1 MERGVMMNNKPTKQ
15 MFFRLVINFLMVS
28 CFVSTFFAPP
38 LWAQSYEAQYG
49 EELKSVPYVVR
60 VRYAKESGQPWSEA
74 TYDQRL
80 NYLDA
85 LSREEMALEMRT
97 EQIANNKI
105 TAEMQK
111 TSAREY
117 VKNAEE
123 QKEINRELAKVNR
136 KIAADQK
143 KDQLMLKSLHQK
155 QKLQQLRD
163 RDR

>member
-1 MERGVMMNNKPTKQ
+1 
-15 MFFRLVINFLMVS
+15 
-28 CFVSTFFAPP
+28 
-38 LWAQSYEAQYG
+38 
-49 EELKSVPYVVR
+49 
-60 VRYAKESGQPWSEA
+60 
-74 TYDQRL
+74 
-80 NYLDA
+80 
-85 LSREEMALEMRT
+85 
-97 EQIANNKI
+97 
-105 TAEMQK
+105 MQK